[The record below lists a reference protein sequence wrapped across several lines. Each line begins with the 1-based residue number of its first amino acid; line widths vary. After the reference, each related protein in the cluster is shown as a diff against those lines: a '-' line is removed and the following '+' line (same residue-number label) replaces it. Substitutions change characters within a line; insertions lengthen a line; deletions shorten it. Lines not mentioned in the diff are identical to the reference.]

1 MFATMLH
8 NLILSLI
15 KTLIGILTFIL
26 CIPFFFV
33 VYLWIATKRH
43 FEIQRKNIK
52 RENNISN

>member
-15 KTLIGILTFIL
+15 KTLIGITTFLI
-26 CIPFFFV
+26 CIPFFFC
-33 VYLWIATKRH
+33 VYLWIATKRQ

-52 RENNISN
+52 RQNNI